1 MADPKIIITADTSQ
15 AERSIDDLK
24 RAIADIDKVGNLAAK
39 GLAAITAAGAAMAY
53 AIGSSIQSVGELNDA
68 ANALGMSAQNLKYL
82 QQSAQLAGIGADEL
96 NSSLRRLQANLGD
109 ALIKGTG
116 PAVDAMRRL
125 GVSLEDVVDLPADQQ
140 MKRIGEALQ
149 QIPNPAERSALAM
162 DLMGKQGPKLIAAAE
177 AMDRIK
183 ERTKELGLA
192 LSDLDIKIL
201 DQAGDSMDELGFII
215 KGAVTKAAAAL
226 APYIIAVVE
235 EIRNSIKEA
244 GGFEVILGKVRD
256 AIELAAKAAAVL
268 ATFFVA
274 TRLTAGIMAAVGAMT
289 QMYAAIKVATGA
301 AGILNAV
308 LGKNPIVK
316 IVGALMAI
324 GGAVVAIKQVDDL
337 FADLDKKAESVKNN
351 VASQVKEEQNTVT
364 QKRLYNDEQEKA
376 LIALGDT
383 LTKLYTS
390 VQHQKDINQYGQ
402 LEADIR
408 KGIKEEQDKLAKVG
422 LTLTDQQQQLI
433 RGGYTQ
439 LDQAKTLNTLRK
451 EQANAIKDS
460 LTPTNALSKEL
471 NKMAMLKFK
480 FVDQLTDEEIT
491 KTMEDMYTG
500 LAKQIEKDPRNKE
513 GKPTWQ
519 LKQEAAIKDT
529 IDAEIFKYNQLI
541 GIDKKY
547 LDDHNALNV
556 ISEMNRLGVIKLTI
570 EQQKQLNGALLQL
583 DLEYTNAKEANRLAS
598 IDRINQA
605 ELTRIQ
611 QLMGWQKDLSAF
623 ELSEDQKRTFS
634 KIRESDKIKANIAT
648 RIEFEKKSDLEKAQF
663 AIDQGAQMYTALG
676 AQNKKAFEAAKA
688 FNIANAI
695 INTYAAAT
703 KALATYP
710 PPFSFIAAA
719 AAVGMGLAQ
728 VAQIR
733 AQSYSGKALGGPVMG
748 GQPYLVGESGPE
760 IFTPN
765 TTGNITRN
773 SDIGGGGPT
782 NVNFTIVANDAQG
795 FDDLLLQ
802 RRGMITQMI
811 SDAMLERGSRS
822 MV

>member
-15 AERSIDDLK
+15 AERSIEDLK

-39 GLAAITAAGAAMAY
+39 GLAAITAAGAAMAF

-125 GVSLEDVVDLPADQQ
+125 GVSLEDVADLPADQQ
-140 MKRIGEALQ
+140 MKRIGEALKE
-149 QIPNPAERSALAM
+149 IPNPAERSALAM

-192 LSDLDIKIL
+192 LTDLDIKIL

-226 APYIIAVVE
+226 APYIIAIVE

-244 GGFEVILGKVRD
+244 GGFEAILGKVRD

-274 TRLTAGIMAAVGAMT
+274 ARLTAGIMAAVGAMT

-301 AGILNAV
+301 AGVLNAV

-351 VASQVKEEQNTVT
+351 VASQVKEEEKAVT
-364 QKRLYNDEQEKA
+364 QKRLYNDAQEKA
-376 LIALGDT
+376 LIAFGET
-383 LTKLYTS
+383 ITKLAQETQY
-390 VQHQKDINQYGQ
+390 QKDIIALGET
-402 LEADIR
+402 EAKVR
-408 KGIKEEQDKLAKVG
+408 KVIAEENDKLSKVG
-422 LTLTDQQQQLI
+422 LTLNTQQEQMVRLVVQEGDAIRNNIKLRQEQGAALFNAYTSGYSSVEKAQQAILDFDLVTKEKLSSDQIKKI
-433 RGGYTQ
+433 RE
-439 LDQAKTLNTLRK
+439 DQFLN
-451 EQANAIKDS
+451 
-460 LTPTNALSKEL
+460 SKEL
-471 NKMAMLKFK
+471 QDQAAFNLKIQLNDAIAGEIGKNNQLYAAEQKAAKDMRNLAEIESNLLTNKYNLQEDSRRIYFEKIAGAKLNIEREMQDASLKYY
-480 FVDQLTDEEIT
+480 EEI
-491 KTMEDMYTG
+491 
-500 LAKQIEKDPRNKE
+500 AKKKEQLEVSRIERTLMAQRN
-513 GKPTWQ
+513 
-519 LKQEAAIKDT
+519 AISVAMSD
-529 IDAEIFKYNQLI
+529 E
-541 GIDKKY
+541 
-547 LDDHNALNV
+547 
-556 ISEMNRLGVIKLTI
+556 NRV
-570 EQQKQLNGALLQL
+570 LLQKIGA
-583 DLEYTNAKEANRLAS
+583 DEKQKAIVT
-598 IDRINQA
+598 DRIA
-605 ELTRIQ
+605 
-611 QLMGWQKDLSAF
+611 
-623 ELSEDQKRTFS
+623 
-634 KIRESDKIKANIAT
+634 
-648 RIEFEKKSDLEKAQF
+648 FEKKSDLEKAQF

-695 INTYAAAT
+695 INTYMAAT

-733 AQSYSGKALGGPVMG
+733 AQTYSGKALGGPVMG
-748 GQPYLVGESGPE
+748 GTPYLVGENGPE
-760 IFTPN
+760 IFTPS